1 MSCQFTVLF
10 RAAGVG
16 DSSSITALISPTTR
30 GLREA
35 MKAEGESEHMSR
47 LSVSSRDVQ
56 TEATGTGLMLK
67 KKMTETLICL
77 TCCRKVNCPVY
88 LFLRYRVQSPS
99 GGGEEEDQGATEP
112 DSEPRRRG
120 GERGVSYSCISFQT
134 HTNAHTFSMTG
145 LCVSL

>member
-1 MSCQFTVLF
+1 MLF

-56 TEATGTGLMLK
+56 TEATGTGLMLRK
-67 KKMTETLICL
+67 KDDGDTDLSHMLQKGELSCL
-77 TCCRKVNCPVY
+77 PVPQ
-88 LFLRYRVQSPS
+88 V
-99 GGGEEEDQGATEP
+99 
-112 DSEPRRRG
+112 
-120 GERGVSYSCISFQT
+120 
-134 HTNAHTFSMTG
+134 
-145 LCVSL
+145 